1 MSSRARSTALLAAT
15 AALCAGC
22 SVLAHPPGGAAASPP
37 ASSRA
42 APPAAPVGSR
52 LATASP
58 AGPVL
63 PFSLARLQAAVALA
77 ARFTA
82 AWDSWSWRQPP
93 AAWLA
98 ALKPMAAASLYPTL
112 AQAAGTPAVLAQRAA
127 ARQAATATVTSAA
140 IRDLTPGSVTV
151 TVGVRQIVASAS
163 GTSTTTA
170 SLAVTVVPAAGG
182 GWSVWD
188 IEPADAGNS

>member
-1 MSSRARSTALLAAT
+1 MRRLLPAPAPSRQ
-15 AALCAGC
+15 
-22 SVLAHPPGGAAASPP
+22 PGGQPACLQPGREPRRPGQLPAGGGPAAA
-37 ASSRA
+37 
-42 APPAAPVGSR
+42 
-52 LATASP
+52 
-58 AGPVL
+58 PVL
-63 PFSLARLQAAVALA
+63 PFSLARLQAAVTLA

-98 ALKPMAAASLYPTL
+98 ALKPMAAASLYPAL
-112 AQAAGTPAVLAQRAA
+112 AQAAGTPGVLAQRAA

-151 TVGVRQIVASAS
+151 TVSVRQTVTSAS

-170 SLAVTVVPAAGG
+170 SLAVTVVPAGG

-188 IEPADAGNS
+188 IEPASAGNS

>member
-1 MSSRARSTALLAAT
+1 MPSRARSTALLAAT

-37 ASSRA
+37 AASRA
-42 APPAAPVGSR
+42 ARPAAPATTSR
-52 LATASP
+52 P
-58 AGPVL
+58 AVPMAAPVL
-63 PFSLARLQAAVALA
+63 PFSLARLQAAAALA

-98 ALKPMAAASLYPTL
+98 ALKPMAAASLYPDL
-112 AQAAGTPAVLAQRAA
+112 AQAAGTPAVLARRAA

-151 TVGVRQIVASAS
+151 TIGVRQAVTSAS
-163 GTSTTTA
+163 GTSTTAA
-170 SLAVTVVPAAGG
+170 SLAVTVVPAGG
-182 GWSVWD
+182 GWSAWD
-188 IEPADAGNS
+188 IEPASAGNS

>member
-1 MSSRARSTALLAAT
+1 MSSRARSTALLATT

-22 SVLAHPPGGAAASPP
+22 SVLAHPPGSAAASPP

-42 APPAAPVGSR
+42 ASPAAP
-52 LATASP
+52 ASSQP
-58 AGPVL
+58 AVPAVAPVL
-63 PFSLARLQAAVALA
+63 PFSPARLQAATALA

-98 ALKPMAAASLYPTL
+98 ALRPMAAASLYPAL

-151 TVGVRQIVASAS
+151 TVDVRQAVTSAS